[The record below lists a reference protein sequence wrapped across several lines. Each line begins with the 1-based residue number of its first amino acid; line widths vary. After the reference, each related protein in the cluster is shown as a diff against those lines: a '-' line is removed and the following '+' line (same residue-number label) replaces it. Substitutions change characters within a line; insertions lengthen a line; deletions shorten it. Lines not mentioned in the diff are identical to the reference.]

1 MIRSRIGLASLAA
14 AAVTVTLA
22 GCGVGAGTASDNF
35 YAGETVDLV
44 VPYDPGGGYDVYA
57 RAIAPFLGKCLDA
70 KVVVRNEPGAGGLV
84 ATNATAMTDSD
95 ERRLQILNMAGF
107 AAAQIAGADGV
118 QFDLKKLSYAGR
130 ITTAPNSVSVASD
143 SAISDF
149 DDLVSA
155 EEPVRFVAT
164 GPGSEGYITAVG
176 LAAAYD
182 FPVKV
187 VTGFAGS
194 EEARTAVVAGDA
206 DVEAL
211 VYDSQL
217 SAIKSGD
224 IRPLVMVSDE
234 PVEQLPDTPTMTDY
248 PAGSQEAQSVVDSL
262 VALGMS
268 GRTIAGPPGLSEPQ
282 LKELRAGFECA
293 MKNKELLSQ
302 LADQGRPVSFAPGDE
317 VAEQVS
323 ELLDATPE
331 FTRAIKS
338 TF

>member
-1 MIRSRIGLASLAA
+1 MRSRIGLAVLAA
-14 AAVTVTLA
+14 GAATVTLA
-22 GCGVGAGTASDNF
+22 GCGVGAGAETDGF

-44 VPYDPGGGYDVYA
+44 VPYDPGGGYDIYA
-57 RAIAPFLGKCLDA
+57 RAIAPFLGQCLDA

-84 ATNATAMTDSD
+84 ATNATAVTDSD
-95 ERRLQILNMAGF
+95 ERRLEILNMAGF

-118 QFDLKKLSYAGR
+118 QFDLEKLSYAGR
-130 ITTAPNSVSVASD
+130 ITTAPNSVSVSGE
-143 SAISDF
+143 SPISDF
-149 DDLVSA
+149 DDLVNA
-155 EEPVRFVAT
+155 ETPVRFVAT

-176 LAAAYD
+176 LAAAYG
-182 FPVKV
+182 FPVDV

-217 SAIKSGD
+217 SAIEAGD

-234 PVEQLPDTPTMTDY
+234 PVEQLPDTPLITDY
-248 PAGSQEAQSVVDSL
+248 SADSEEAQSVVDSL

-268 GRTIAGPPGLSEPQ
+268 GRAIAGPPGLSESQ
-282 LKELRAGFECA
+282 LEELRTGFQCA
-293 MKNKELLSQ
+293 MDTDKLLEQ

-317 VAEQVS
+317 VAEHVS

-331 FTRAIKS
+331 FTRAIKAA
-338 TF
+338 F